1 MGEAAAQQR
10 ISYADYVKSEST
22 TEIKHEYVD
31 GAVYAMAGG
40 TPEHG
45 ALAAA
50 WIRHLGNALQ
60 GRPCRVFSSDVR
72 VTVSETGLSTYPD
85 LTVVCGRLETH
96 PDDRLAIINPVV
108 IVEVLFDSTEA
119 WDRGEKAAHYRRLST
134 LREYVL
140 VSQHRPRIEV
150 HRRTARGTWEIV
162 EARAGETIDL
172 PSIGVSIDVDAIYKD
187 PLADAELA

>member
-1 MGEAAAQQR
+1 MGEAPVKQR
-10 ISYADYVKSEST
+10 ISYADYVKSESAGET
-22 TEIKHEYVD
+22 KHEYVN

-60 GRPCRVFSSDVR
+60 GRPCRVFTSDVR

-85 LTVVCGRLETH
+85 LMVVCGRLDTH
-96 PDDRLAIINPVV
+96 PDDRLAIVNPVV
-108 IVEVLFDSTEA
+108 IVKVLSDSTEA
-119 WDRGEKAAHYRRLST
+119 WDRGEKAAHYRKLPT
-134 LREYVL
+134 LQEYVL
-140 VSQHRPRIEV
+140 VSQHRPHIEV

-162 EARAGETIDL
+162 EARAAETIEL
-172 PSIGVSIDVDAIYKD
+172 PSIGVSIDVDAIYED
-187 PLADAELA
+187 PLGGA